1 MITAPMDIK
10 RIAVVVSVDHKRC
23 RVWLENLA
31 RAMIGQD
38 HFLRL
43 VPVQAIR
50 QRQAT
55 INNEA
60 PARPPIVRT
69 KVSGNTVRTAPH
81 GTPVALLVPFVYA
94 ML

>member
-1 MITAPMDIK
+1 MITAQMDIK

-23 RVWLENLA
+23 RVCLENLA

-38 HFLRL
+38 HSLRPA
-43 VPVQAIR
+43 PVQAIR

-60 PARPPIVRT
+60 PARPRI
-69 KVSGNTVRTAPH
+69 TVW
-81 GTPVALLVPFVYA
+81 GTVWNGLGSERI
-94 ML
+94 